1 MDQSCPG
8 RTSSCPTIVV
18 IRSMCS
24 KVGLV
29 GLVVAHLWAMVPN
42 YQAYLVLL
50 GTHQVLP
57 RSMVVRV
64 LATQARDEGT
74 CLPEY

>member
-1 MDQSCPG
+1 VQQGWLGRVGSC
-8 RTSSCPTIVV
+8 
-18 IRSMCS
+18 
-24 KVGLV
+24 
-29 GLVVAHLWAMVPN
+29 HLWAMVPN

-50 GTHQVLP
+50 GPHQVLP

-64 LATQARDEGT
+64 LATQASDEGT